1 MMETEH
7 AIILALSEPRNYS
20 NLYKKARI
28 IRKQNG
34 ETLSKESFNESLKRL
49 FGDRIVNRKQINGR
63 EVSYF
68 LNLEKSTL
76 VKNIIKTISVID
88 DQISWVE
95 KFTKFVERKAD
106 EIEEGRNQLIEM
118 DLEIIIKKDELHHFV
133 VREYQKLAMNLIR
146 LTLSMQK
153 ASFFFT
159 SKIWNINFTRKDQ
172 LKQQK
177 QYSNIIDRLVEAI
190 QKLDSKSAG
199 TIHTIIRKELAQE
212 LTVHSIDM
220 KRAEK
225 LITNPKGLFYESLS

>member
-1 MMETEH
+1 MEIEN
-7 AIILALSEPRNYS
+7 AIILALSESRNFS
-20 NLYKKARI
+20 NLYTEARI
-28 IRKQNG
+28 VRKQNE
-34 ETLSKESFNESLKRL
+34 ETLSRDSFNSALKRL
-49 FGDRIVNRKQINGR
+49 FDDKIVNKKQISGR
-63 EVSYF
+63 EVLYF
-68 LNLEKSTL
+68 LNLEKSAL
-76 VKNIIKTISVID
+76 VKNVIYIINAID

-95 KFTKFVERKAD
+95 KFTKFVERKAE
-106 EIEEGRNQLIEM
+106 EIDDGRKQLREM
-118 DLEIIIKKDELHHFV
+118 GFEVIVKEDKLHHFV

-177 QYSNIIDRLVEAI
+177 QYFNIIDRLVDAI
-190 QKLDSKSAG
+190 QKLDSKSAD

-212 LTVHSIDM
+212 LLAYDIDM

-225 LITNPKGLFYESLS
+225 LISNPKGLFYESLS

>member
-1 MMETEH
+1 MEIEN
-7 AIILALSEPRNYS
+7 AIILALSESRNFS
-20 NLYKKARI
+20 NLYTEARI
-28 IRKQNG
+28 VRKQNG
-34 ETLSKESFNESLKRL
+34 ETLSRDSFNSALKRL
-49 FGDRIVNRKQINGR
+49 FDDKIVNKKQISGR
-63 EVSYF
+63 EVLYF
-68 LNLEKSTL
+68 LNLEKSAL
-76 VKNIIKTISVID
+76 VNNVIYIINVID

-95 KFTKFVERKAD
+95 KFTKFVERKAE
-106 EIEEGRNQLIEM
+106 EIDDGRKQLREM
-118 DLEIIIKKDELHHFV
+118 GMEFTIKEDKLHLFV

-177 QYSNIIDRLVEAI
+177 QYSNIIDRLVDAI
-190 QKLDSKSAG
+190 QKLDAKSAG

-212 LTVHSIDM
+212 LLVYDIDM

-225 LITNPKGLFYESLS
+225 LINNPKGLFYESLS